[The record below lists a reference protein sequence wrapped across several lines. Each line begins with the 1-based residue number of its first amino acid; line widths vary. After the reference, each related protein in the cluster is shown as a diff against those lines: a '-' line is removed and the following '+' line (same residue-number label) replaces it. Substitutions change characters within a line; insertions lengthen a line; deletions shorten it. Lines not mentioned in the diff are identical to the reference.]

1 MAGREARR
9 PVAAHVVTYSA
20 TVSACKRANGGRR
33 PWKRWTKCVASGC
46 SPTLSPTGPLSSLV
60 RRAFDGRRPG
70 NFWTSS
76 TASSCR
82 TTLSPTV
89 PQSARAQRANGGRRP
104 WNCLTRSMASSCSSP
119 NVVAY
124 CATTLTCEKGLW
136 RQKARQRPA
145 AAQRCRQQ
153 CHDQRWHRG
162 AECLGIAG
170 RDPRRPA
177 AAQRCHLQCHRR
189 HLQEGQRW
197 QKALEPLVEMR
208 SVQLRTNVVTYSA
221 TFIACEEPLVAE
233 GLGIAGENRRGSR
246 PRGLGKRRRGTRR
259 RSQRQSQSRG
269 RARDR
274 YMHAAS
280 NTCPLCGRTV

>member
-1 MAGREARR
+1 
-9 PVAAHVVTYSA
+9 
-20 TVSACKRANGGRR
+20 
-33 PWKRWTKCVASGC
+33 
-46 SPTLSPTGPLSSLV
+46 
-60 RRAFDGRRPG
+60 
-70 NFWTSS
+70 
-76 TASSCR
+76 
-82 TTLSPTV
+82 
-89 PQSARAQRANGGRRP
+89 
-104 WNCLTRSMASSCSSP
+104 LTRSMASSGSSP
-119 NVVAY
+119 
-124 CATTLTCEKGLW
+124 TLSPTVPPPSRVRKALW

-177 AAQRCHLQCHRR
+177 AAQRCHLQCHRGHR
-189 HLQEGQRW
+189 QQGQQW

-280 NTCPLCGRTV
+280 NTCPLWGRTV